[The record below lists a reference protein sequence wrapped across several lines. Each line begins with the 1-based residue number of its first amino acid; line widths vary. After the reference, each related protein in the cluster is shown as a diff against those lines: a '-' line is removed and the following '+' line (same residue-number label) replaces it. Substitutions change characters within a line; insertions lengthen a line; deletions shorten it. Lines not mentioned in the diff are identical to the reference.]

1 MSADPLRWLLR
12 RPWRDV
18 QLPPDAVGIPTML
31 SKTERKLLYGLA
43 RDYAHGD
50 AAIVDGGSFL
60 GGSTAALLAGVRDRR
75 KPWTGPPVASYDLFR
90 VDGYMLRKFFPD
102 RSVGESFRPQFDE
115 HVARFDVPHD
125 VREGDI
131 VEVGWSGEPIDILFL
146 DILKSPEI
154 NDAVLRDFFPSLVP
168 GRSVIV
174 HQDYAAHFIPWVPI
188 TVELMRDS
196 LTLVDWMEWGSH
208 VFLVERDLPPE
219 VIRAGVG
226 SLDLDTRFELMDCA
240 IGRADGWVRGML
252 ELSRTAL
259 VVDRDGPE
267 AGAADALAVAQRYR
281 PYNSVVECATEI
293 KQSLSGQRR
302 WLRRLTA

>member
-208 VFLVERDLPPE
+208 VFLVERDVPPE

-226 SLDLDTRFELMDCA
+226 SLDLDTRFELMDRA

-259 VVDRDGPE
+259 VVDRDGPG

-293 KQSLSGQRR
+293 KQNLSGQRG